1 MALAKE
7 VSARIAMVNENFVK
21 ALEHGKEAFTSL
33 RKLGD
38 DRGTLH
44 VSELLL
50 RIYLASGDVGS
61 ALTMGP
67 KVKSMQSVWG

>member
-1 MALAKE
+1 MADERAKQALSLAKRIKHERAIALAKE
-7 VSARIAMVNENFVK
+7 VSARIAMVNENFPK
-21 ALEHGKEAFTSL
+21 ALEHGKEAFISL

-50 RIYLASGDVGS
+50 RIYIAS
-61 ALTMGP
+61 
-67 KVKSMQSVWG
+67 